1 MNSLQDYQN
10 ADRLLA
16 AFNPFEQHSVIAG
29 SFSGAQAGYDWQF
42 GPWIVGTELAGSWGD
57 ILG

>member
-1 MNSLQDYQN
+1 MNSRQDYQN

-29 SFSGAQAGYDWQF
+29 SFPVPGRIRLAVQ
-42 GPWIVGTELAGSWGD
+42 LAGSWGD
-57 ILG
+57 ILGWS